1 MRPFFSVR
9 HVRLAT
15 GLVLFAYVSSH
26 LFNHAFGLFGLA
38 AMEAG
43 RKVFL
48 ALWRSPPGAVVLYL
62 SLASHLALALWSL
75 YQRRQ
80 LRIPLWEGAQLL
92 LGLAIPTLLIT
103 HAIGTHLASSL
114 YGVVDSYTRMM
125 LVYWSRPDLGI
136 RQVLLLAVAWTHGCI
151 GLHFWL
157 RLKPWYPRA
166 APVLA
171 ALALLLPLLALLGF
185 LEAMREITE
194 LARSAAWIKA
204 THGAVHELGA
214 NERRALGELSD
225 RALIAFGAAVG
236 ATLVARW
243 IRNFHERRYKSIA
256 VTYPDR
262 SRIVAPSGYTVLEVS
277 RFGGIPHASVCGGRG
292 RCSTCRVRVTQGLR
306 ALPAAS
312 PGERAVLARIGAAP
326 DVRLACQL
334 RPTADVS
341 VTPLLPASAT
351 ALDVLALPRDFAGE
365 EREICVLF
373 ADLRGFTQFAEYKL
387 PYDIVFFL
395 NRYFEIMSGAIEG
408 AGGIANQFTGD
419 GVMALFGVESGAAQ
433 GCRDAIRAAKSMVER
448 LAAIS
453 VEFAEELGEPMR
465 MGIGIHAGP
474 AVVGRMGRGTAKYLT
489 AVGDTVNVASR
500 LQDLTKQYHC
510 TLIVSES
517 SARGARIDVSGFPR
531 HEVMVRNRTDPLAI
545 RVIASVDEL
554 AGISSAA
561 EQSVSTSPEVNI
573 HVAE

>member
-1 MRPFFSVR
+1 MRPFLSVR
-9 HVRLAT
+9 QVRLAT

-26 LFNHAFGLFGLA
+26 LLNHACGLLGLA

-43 RKVFL
+43 RELFL
-48 ALWRSPPGAVVLYL
+48 ALWRSPPGAAALYG
-62 SLASHLALALWSL
+62 SLAVHLALALVSL

-80 LRIPLWEGAQLL
+80 LRLPLWEGAQLL

-125 LVYWSRPDLGI
+125 LIYWSRPEMGI

-171 ALALLLPLLALLGF
+171 ALALLVPLLALLGF

-194 LARSAAWIKA
+194 LARSPAWVKA
-204 THGAVHELGA
+204 THAAARELGGS
-214 NERRALGELSD
+214 ERRALVALND
-225 RALIAFGAAVG
+225 RALLAFAAAVG

-262 SRIVAPSGYTVLEVS
+262 SRIVAPAGYSVLEVS
-277 RFGGIPHASVCGGRG
+277 RFGGVPHASVCGGRG

-312 PGERAVLARIGAAP
+312 LGERAVLARIGASP

-334 RPTADVS
+334 RPTADVA
-341 VTPLLPASAT
+341 VAPLLPASAT
-351 ALDVLALPRDFAGE
+351 ALDVHALPGDFAGE
-365 EREICVLF
+365 EREVCVLF
-373 ADLRGFTQFAEYKL
+373 ADLRGFTRFAEHKL

-419 GVMALFGVESGAAQ
+419 GVMALFGVEAGAAQ
-433 GCRDAIRAAKSMVER
+433 GCRDAMRAAKAMVGR

-453 VEFAEELGEPMR
+453 VEFAEEVGTPMR

-500 LQDLTKQYHC
+500 LQDLTKQYRC
-510 TLIVSES
+510 ALVVSEA
-517 SARGARIDVSGFPR
+517 SARAARVDISAFPR
-531 HEVMVRNRTDPLAI
+531 HEVMVRNRTDALAI
-545 RVIASVDEL
+545 RVVEKMESIAL
-554 AGISSAA
+554 A
-561 EQSVSTSPEVNI
+561 E
-573 HVAE
+573 